1 MIEES
6 KMELA
11 LSALNAAIE
20 TMKLKSY
27 GEGVKRSFVLS
38 KYTLN
43 NYLRLDVA
51 AMKALNVFPGSS
63 GSVDVGGASGQ
74 AGSLYGLLNQCKT

>member
-1 MIEES
+1 
-6 KMELA
+6 MELA

-20 TMKLKSY
+20 TMKLKNY
-27 GEGVKRSFVLS
+27 GDGVQRSFSLS

-63 GSVDVGGASGQ
+63 GAVDVGSASGQ
-74 AGSLYGLLNQCKT
+74 AGSLYGLLN